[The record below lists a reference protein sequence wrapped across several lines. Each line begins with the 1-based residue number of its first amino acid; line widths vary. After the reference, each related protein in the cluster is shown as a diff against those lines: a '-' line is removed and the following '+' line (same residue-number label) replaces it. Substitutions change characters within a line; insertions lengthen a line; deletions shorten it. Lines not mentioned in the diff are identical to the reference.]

1 MFVKTRAVAVAVAA
15 VGMIGFGA
23 PLASAATVSG
33 PGDNGGLVNI
43 SHNQVPIQG
52 CSNQVGVGVAGGG
65 VPVDGAAI
73 AAALLGSTGN
83 AAANTDQSCHLKNAQ
98 KNVSVASYGMGGNN
112 WGGGTSAK
120 TVTAS
125 SDNGGLVNVSHNQIP
140 VQVCN
145 NEVAVGV
152 LGGAADLSDVAGA
165 LGILGSTGSAT
176 TNTDKSCHL
185 ANAQKG

>member
-33 PGDNGGLVNI
+33 PGNNGGLVNV
-43 SHNQVPIQG
+43 SNNQVPIQG

-83 AAANTDQSCHLKNAQ
+83 AAANTDQSCHLANGQ
-98 KNVSVASYGMGGNN
+98 KTVSIKKGGSQAWGGSMGG
-112 WGGGTSAK
+112 K

-125 SDNGGLVNVSHNQIP
+125 SNNGGLVNVSNNQVP

-185 ANAQKG
+185 ENGQKG